1 MTAPPDTPT
10 DRLTLTRPQTAER
23 PLPMIRLS
31 ALATAAALVAGL
43 MFAAPAPAPAQ
54 GLFSPKVIVNDRAV
68 TVYEYEQ
75 RLRMLTLFG
84 ASGDAQQEA
93 LNGLI
98 DDRLRRVAA
107 DQLGLS
113 VTPEQITA
121 GVAEFAGR
129 VNMSGDQFLAE
140 LNRAGVATETF
151 RDFVTAGV
159 LWREVVRARFLPQ
172 VNISE
177 ADIDK
182 ALASTPPDTS
192 GTRVQ
197 ISEIVIREA
206 EGDNGAAFDAVR
218 RIRATL
224 TDADSFANAARRYSS
239 SNSGPRGGQ
248 LNWVASE
255 SLPPAVASALRGL
268 SPGQISQPVR
278 LPNAAALYLLQGR
291 DGSGDRVARIDYAE
305 FLIAEG
311 PGTAAE
317 VERIR
322 QGADTCMDLNR
333 FARGLPVDQLR
344 REQRP
349 MAQIPADVA
358 AELARLDDNEISA
371 NIVRGG
377 TRVLVML
384 CARNWHD
391 PDKMNRDAIRE
402 QLLNRRLAGM
412 AELFLADLRA
422 NAIIRQP

>member
-1 MTAPPDTPT
+1 
-10 DRLTLTRPQTAER
+10 
-23 PLPMIRLS
+23 MIRLS
-31 ALATAAALVAGL
+31 ALAPVTALVASL
-43 MFAAPAPAPAQ
+43 MFAAPDPAPAQ
-54 GLFSPKVIVNDRAV
+54 GQFTPKVIVNDRAV

-84 ASGDAQQEA
+84 APGDMQEEA

-98 DDRLRRVAA
+98 DDRLRKMAA
-107 DQLGLS
+107 DQIGLKI
-113 VTPEQITA
+113 TPEQINA

-129 VNMSGDQFLAE
+129 VNLPPEQFLAE

-151 RDFVTAGV
+151 RDFVVAGV
-159 LWREVVRARFLPQ
+159 LWREVIRARFLPL
-172 VNISE
+172 VTITE

-182 ALASTPPDTS
+182 ALATVPPDTS

-197 ISEIVIREA
+197 LSELVIREA
-206 EGDNGAAFDAVR
+206 EGDNGAALDAVR

-224 TDADSFANAARRYSS
+224 TDADSFANAARRYSATP
-239 SNSGPRGGQ
+239 SGPRGGE
-248 LNWVASE
+248 LNWVDSA
-255 SLPPAVASALRGL
+255 SLPPAVAGAIRSLA
-268 SPGQISQPVR
+268 PGQISQPVR
-278 LPNAAALYLLQGR
+278 LENGAALYLVQGR
-291 DGSGDRVARIDYAE
+291 DDAGDRVARIDYAE
-305 FLIAEG
+305 FLIPNG
-311 PGTAAE
+311 PDAAAE
-317 VERIR
+317 AERIR
-322 QGADTCMDLNR
+322 QGVDTCMDLNK
-333 FARGLPVDQLR
+333 FARGLPPDQLR

-349 MAQIPADVA
+349 LSQIPGDVA

-391 PDKMNRDAIRE
+391 PDKMNRTAIRE

-412 AELFLADLRA
+412 AEVFLADLRA